1 MNNITTT
8 PIIGKRN
15 MIYPNIYANIS
26 EKKLPFYIRVTG
38 IAQYGSNY
46 EIRRINADHVR
57 LAYVISGSGYI
68 ETEDKLYEVNS
79 CDSYLLLKGTT
90 HHYYANPDDP
100 WKMIWVNIYGDLANL
115 LAKAYGLTQKYVF
128 QCNIF
133 EELNQIH
140 KMLENIEGNPTEIT
154 DNTCLLFHQ
163 ILQKFHRSLPQKNN
177 ISNDTLIMKNY
188 IDKNVDT
195 KISIDKLGEII
206 NRCPSHASRIF
217 KQNMNI
223 TPYEYH
229 LKNKIDKA
237 ILLLETT
244 DIPIKEI
251 AISLG
256 FADEHYFSDIFKRK
270 TGYKPSEYRKN
281 K

>member
-8 PIIGKRN
+8 PIIGKRI
-15 MIYPNIYANIS
+15 MIYPTIYTNIS
-26 EKKLPFYIRVTG
+26 EKVLPFYIRVTG

-46 EIRRINADHVR
+46 EIKRINADHVR
-57 LAYVISGSGYI
+57 LAYVISGSGFV
-68 ETEDKLYEVNS
+68 ETEDKLFEVTGG
-79 CDSYLLLKGTT
+79 DSYLLLKGTT
-90 HHYYANPDDP
+90 HHYYTNPDDP

-115 LAKAYGLTQKYVF
+115 LSKAYGLTQKHVF
-128 QCNIF
+128 HCNIYD
-133 EELNQIH
+133 ELSQI
-140 KMLENIEGNPTEIT
+140 LEILKTPEGDSTEIT
-154 DNTCLLFHQ
+154 DNTCLLFHK
-163 ILQKFHRSLPQKNN
+163 ILQKLHNSLPQKFN
-177 ISNDTLIMKNY
+177 ISDDTLIMKNY
-188 IDKNVDT
+188 IDKNVDA

-270 TGYKPSEYRKN
+270 TGYKPSEFRKN